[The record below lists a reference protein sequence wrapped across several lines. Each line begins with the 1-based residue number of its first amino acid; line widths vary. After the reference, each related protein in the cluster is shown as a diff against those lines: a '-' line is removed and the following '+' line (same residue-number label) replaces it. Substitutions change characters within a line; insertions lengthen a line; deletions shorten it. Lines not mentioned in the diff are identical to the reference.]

1 MKDTTMN
8 RRLRS
13 LVMPLTSAAFCAAFV
28 GCNSDERGRPAALTE
43 VVKKDPKKMAP
54 SELQQF
60 VSTNAAMAA
69 AETGASLTG
78 NSTTTKIGRIE
89 SNESQ
94 PLKYQSEVNSVPPA
108 IAVLARSATFNP
120 RPVSNQNPKRTT
132 APYLKLENIT
142 SDLPYETE
150 NEARNDALK
159 VASRRIAEKLQTLDP
174 PILATIHPNRVWN
187 DYVSKSSAKAVPIS
201 ETDAEALKGSP
212 VSGNRIRYQFD
223 VEISEP
229 QLQLLRGEDRVK
241 SIAPFVFGGLAI
253 AGIASL
259 LLRLTG
265 AAAAA
270 VRRS

>member
-1 MKDTTMN
+1 MN

-28 GCNSDERGRPAALTE
+28 GCNSDERGRPAALGE

-60 VSTNAAMAA
+60 VSTNAAIAT

-78 NSTTTKIGRIE
+78 ISTSSKIGRIE
-89 SNESQ
+89 SNSQQ
-94 PLKYQSEVNSVPPA
+94 PLKYQPESTPPSTKTFVVNTRSTVPESSRRSLSPA
-108 IAVLARSATFNP
+108 VKI
-120 RPVSNQNPKRTT
+120 
-132 APYLKLENIT
+132 ENIT
-142 SDLPYETE
+142 SDSPYETE

-159 VASRRIAEKLQTLDP
+159 VASRRIAEKLQSLDP
-174 PILATIHPNRVWN
+174 PILATVHPNRVWN
-187 DYVSKSSAKAVPIS
+187 DYVSKSTAKAVTLPQEDIK
-201 ETDAEALKGSP
+201 ELEGSK
-212 VSGNRIRYQFD
+212 VSKNVIRYQFD

-229 QLQLLRGEDRVK
+229 QLQSLRGDDRVK
-241 SIAPFVFGGLAI
+241 SVAPFVFGGLAI